1 MRVSM
6 AKIERLKELRQ
17 APSLDEI
24 LTEIQTTRDALNRL
38 EEKIGVVR
46 GEEKATRDNG
56 KGEGTSE

>member
-1 MRVSM
+1 M

-38 EEKIGVVR
+38 EEKMGAVR
-46 GEEKATRDNG
+46 GEG